1 MTTILK
7 VRLNHKATHGIRNTL
22 IPLTVK
28 KNFTHNANLFHE
40 VFTRVIMVCIN
51 KNKWVFQ
58 IKCTILV
65 QSLNQ
70 VFVMVVDN
78 VLTIFIVGT
87 TQDSVSE
94 WVTICFNFSAIVKE
108 MLLVLRSIDTI
119 KHDIQ
124 IP

>member
-1 MTTILK
+1 
-7 VRLNHKATHGIRNTL
+7 
-22 IPLTVK
+22 
-28 KNFTHNANLFHE
+28 
-40 VFTRVIMVCIN
+40 MVSIN
-51 KNKWVFQ
+51 KDKWIFQ

-70 VFVMVVDN
+70 VLVMVVDN

-94 WVTICFNFSAIVKE
+94 WVTICFNFSTIVKE

>member
-1 MTTILK
+1 
-7 VRLNHKATHGIRNTL
+7 
-22 IPLTVK
+22 
-28 KNFTHNANLFHE
+28 
-40 VFTRVIMVCIN
+40 MVSIN
-51 KNKWVFQ
+51 KDKWIFQ

-70 VFVMVVDN
+70 VLVMVVDN

-94 WVTICFNFSAIVKE
+94 RVTICFNFSAIVKE